1 MEYGYLAR
9 ESEGVNKTTR
19 KMFIKLM
26 SVFICALA
34 IIYFLGKDSINFED
48 ISYGS
53 VSFYLIIIIGLV
65 LICIV
70 IKLVATFFFLDGQPV
85 MVIIYFSLIRI
96 THSKR
101 RAGLLTGR
109 LLRGKSL

>member
-53 VSFYLIIIIGLV
+53 VSFYLIIIRGLV

-70 IKLVATFFFLDGQPV
+70 IKLVATGRTASNGDNLFLPYKDNTQ
-85 MVIIYFSLIRI
+85 
-96 THSKR
+96 
-101 RAGLLTGR
+101 
-109 LLRGKSL
+109 

>member
-1 MEYGYLAR
+1 MEHGYLAR
-9 ESEGVNKTTR
+9 ESEWVNKATR

-70 IKLVATFFFLDGQPV
+70 IKLVATGRTASNGDNLFLPYKDNTQ
-85 MVIIYFSLIRI
+85 
-96 THSKR
+96 
-101 RAGLLTGR
+101 
-109 LLRGKSL
+109 

>member
-1 MEYGYLAR
+1 MEHGYLAR
-9 ESEGVNKTTR
+9 ESEWVNKATR

-70 IKLVATFFFLDGQPV
+70 IKLVATGRTASNGENLFLPYKDNTQ
-85 MVIIYFSLIRI
+85 
-96 THSKR
+96 
-101 RAGLLTGR
+101 
-109 LLRGKSL
+109 

>member
-70 IKLVATFFFLDGQPV
+70 IKLVATGRTASNGDNLFLPYKDNTQ
-85 MVIIYFSLIRI
+85 
-96 THSKR
+96 
-101 RAGLLTGR
+101 
-109 LLRGKSL
+109 

>member
-1 MEYGYLAR
+1 MEHGYLAR
-9 ESEGVNKTTR
+9 ESEWVNKATR
-19 KMFIKLM
+19 KMFIKLL

-70 IKLVATFFFLDGQPV
+70 IKLVATGRTASNGDNLFLPYKDNTQ
-85 MVIIYFSLIRI
+85 
-96 THSKR
+96 
-101 RAGLLTGR
+101 
-109 LLRGKSL
+109 

>member
-34 IIYFLGKDSINFED
+34 IIYFLGKDSINFEN
-48 ISYGS
+48 ISYSS
-53 VSFYLIIIIGLV
+53 VSF
-65 LICIV
+65 
-70 IKLVATFFFLDGQPV
+70 
-85 MVIIYFSLIRI
+85 
-96 THSKR
+96 
-101 RAGLLTGR
+101 
-109 LLRGKSL
+109 

>member
-1 MEYGYLAR
+1 MTGISFLITGYLAR
-9 ESEGVNKTTR
+9 ESEWVNKATR

-48 ISYGS
+48 ISYDS

-70 IKLVATFFFLDGQPV
+70 IKLVATGRTASNGDNLFLPYKDNTQ
-85 MVIIYFSLIRI
+85 
-96 THSKR
+96 
-101 RAGLLTGR
+101 
-109 LLRGKSL
+109 

>member
-34 IIYFLGKDSINFED
+34 IIYFRGKDSINFED

-70 IKLVATFFFLDGQPV
+70 IKLVATGRTASNGDNLFLPYKDNTQ
-85 MVIIYFSLIRI
+85 
-96 THSKR
+96 
-101 RAGLLTGR
+101 
-109 LLRGKSL
+109 

>member
-1 MEYGYLAR
+1 M
-9 ESEGVNKTTR
+9 NKATR

-70 IKLVATFFFLDGQPV
+70 IKLVATGRTASNCDNLFLPYKDNTQ
-85 MVIIYFSLIRI
+85 
-96 THSKR
+96 
-101 RAGLLTGR
+101 
-109 LLRGKSL
+109 

>member
-1 MEYGYLAR
+1 M
-9 ESEGVNKTTR
+9 NKATR

-34 IIYFLGKDSINFED
+34 IIYFLRKDSINFED

-70 IKLVATFFFLDGQPV
+70 IKLVATGRTASNGDNLFLPYKDNTQ
-85 MVIIYFSLIRI
+85 
-96 THSKR
+96 
-101 RAGLLTGR
+101 
-109 LLRGKSL
+109 

>member
-9 ESEGVNKTTR
+9 ESEWVNKATR

-70 IKLVATFFFLDGQPV
+70 IKLVATGRTASNGDNLFLPYKDNTQ
-85 MVIIYFSLIRI
+85 
-96 THSKR
+96 
-101 RAGLLTGR
+101 
-109 LLRGKSL
+109 

>member
-1 MEYGYLAR
+1 MEHGYLAR
-9 ESEGVNKTTR
+9 ESEWVNKATR
-19 KMFIKLM
+19 KTFIKLM

-70 IKLVATFFFLDGQPV
+70 IKLVATGRTASNGDNLFLPYKDNTQ
-85 MVIIYFSLIRI
+85 
-96 THSKR
+96 
-101 RAGLLTGR
+101 
-109 LLRGKSL
+109 

>member
-34 IIYFLGKDSINFED
+34 IIYFLGKVSINFNN

-53 VSFYLIIIIGLV
+53 ISF
-65 LICIV
+65 
-70 IKLVATFFFLDGQPV
+70 T
-85 MVIIYFSLIRI
+85 
-96 THSKR
+96 
-101 RAGLLTGR
+101 
-109 LLRGKSL
+109 

>member
-9 ESEGVNKTTR
+9 ESEGGNKTTR

-70 IKLVATFFFLDGQPV
+70 IKLVATGRTASNGDNLFLPYKDNTQ
-85 MVIIYFSLIRI
+85 
-96 THSKR
+96 
-101 RAGLLTGR
+101 
-109 LLRGKSL
+109 

>member
-1 MEYGYLAR
+1 MEHGYLAL
-9 ESEGVNKTTR
+9 ESEWVNKATR

-70 IKLVATFFFLDGQPV
+70 IKLVATGRTASNGDNLFLPYKDNTQ
-85 MVIIYFSLIRI
+85 
-96 THSKR
+96 
-101 RAGLLTGR
+101 
-109 LLRGKSL
+109 

>member
-70 IKLVATFFFLDGQPV
+70 IKLVATGRTASNGDN
-85 MVIIYFSLIRI
+85 YFSLIRI

>member
-34 IIYFLGKDSINFED
+34 IIYFLGKDSITFED

-70 IKLVATFFFLDGQPV
+70 IKLVATGRTASNGDNLFLPYKDNTQ
-85 MVIIYFSLIRI
+85 
-96 THSKR
+96 
-101 RAGLLTGR
+101 
-109 LLRGKSL
+109 

>member
-26 SVFICALA
+26 SVFICAIA

-70 IKLVATFFFLDGQPV
+70 IKLVATGRTASNGDNLFLPYKDNTQ
-85 MVIIYFSLIRI
+85 
-96 THSKR
+96 
-101 RAGLLTGR
+101 
-109 LLRGKSL
+109 